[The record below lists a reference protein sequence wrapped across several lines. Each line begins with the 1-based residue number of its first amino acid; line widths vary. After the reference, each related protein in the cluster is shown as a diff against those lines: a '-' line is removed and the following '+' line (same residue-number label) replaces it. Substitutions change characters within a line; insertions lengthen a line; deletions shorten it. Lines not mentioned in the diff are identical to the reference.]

1 MTTAILEWL
10 NLGLRWFHIMAGI
23 AWIGSSFL
31 FIALESGLRRRAGQP
46 DGVEGDIWLVHGG
59 GFYRAEK
66 YAVAPESLPDELL
79 WFKYEAYFTWL
90 TGFALLALI
99 YYAGAD
105 AFLIDRN
112 KWDLTPWQATGL
124 SVASL
129 AAGWLIYD
137 RLCKSPLRDRTGPL
151 ASAVFVL
158 IVAATLF
165 YTAVFSDR
173 AAFLHIGAFIGTIM
187 VGSVFFVIIPNQKI
201 VVADL
206 VAGRTPDPAF
216 GRQAF
221 QRSLHN
227 NYLTLPVVFMMV
239 SSHYPI
245 VFGHPLSW
253 LIALGIVVV
262 GGLIRHVF
270 NAHHRGKLDSTAQ
283 AAIPLALMLLVGLAL
298 LTGYRPDLAASG
310 SVAFSDVEPVIRRH
324 CVACHAARPTNA
336 DFPEAPKGVMLEA
349 PADIR
354 RHAPM
359 IHQQVVL
366 SDIMPLGNETG
377 MTDAERALI
386 AGWVAAGAPIAD

>member
-1 MTTAILEWL
+1 MTAALWEWL
-10 NLGLRWFHIMAGI
+10 NLGLRWFHVMAGI

-31 FIALESGLRRRAGQP
+31 FIALESGLRKRAGQSP
-46 DGVEGDIWLVHGG
+46 GVEGDIWLVHGG

-66 YAVAPESLPDELL
+66 YKVAPASLPDELV

-90 TGFALLALI
+90 TGILLLGVI
-99 YYAGAD
+99 YYAAAD

-112 KWDLTPWQATGL
+112 KFDLEPWQAVGL
-124 SVASL
+124 SLASL
-129 AAGWLIYD
+129 TGGWLIYNG
-137 RLCKSPLRDRTGPL
+137 LCKSPLGDRTGLL
-151 ASAVFVL
+151 ALCVFALVV
-158 IVAATLF
+158 VATIF
-165 YTAVFSDR
+165 YTTVFTDR

-187 VGSVFFVIIPNQKI
+187 VGSVFFTIIPNQKI

-206 VAGRTPDPAF
+206 VAGRTPDPSY

-245 VFGHPLSW
+245 VFGHPYSW
-253 LIALGIVVV
+253 LIAVGIVIF
-262 GGLIRHVF
+262 GGLVRHVF
-270 NAHHRGKLDSTAQ
+270 NAHHRGELDSGAQ

-298 LTGYRPDLAASG
+298 LTGYRPDLATAG
-310 SVAFSDVEPVIRRH
+310 NVAFSDVSPIFQKH
-324 CVACHAARPTNA
+324 CVACHAVRPTNA

-349 PADIR
+349 PDDIK

-359 IHQQVVL
+359 INQQVVL

-377 MTDAERALI
+377 MTDEERALI
-386 AGWVAAGAPIAD
+386 AGWVASGAPISQ

>member
-1 MTTAILEWL
+1 M
-10 NLGLRWFHIMAGI
+10 
-23 AWIGSSFL
+23 
-31 FIALESGLRRRAGQP
+31 
-46 DGVEGDIWLVHGG
+46 VHGG

-66 YAVAPESLPDELL
+66 YAVAPESLPDELV

-99 YYAGAD
+99 YYAGAE
-105 AFLIDRN
+105 AFLIDRA
-112 KWDLTPWQATGL
+112 KWDLAPWQAIAL
-124 SVASL
+124 SAGSL
-129 AAGWLIYD
+129 AAGWFLYD

-151 ASAVFVL
+151 ALGVFVL
-158 IVAATLF
+158 IVAATIL
-165 YTAVFSDR
+165 YSAVFTDR

-187 VGSVFFVIIPNQKI
+187 AGSVFFIIIPNQKI

-206 VAGRTPDPAF
+206 IAGRTPDPAF

-253 LIALGIVVV
+253 LIAIGIVIA

-270 NAHHRGKLDSTAQ
+270 NAYHRGELDSAAQ
-283 AAIPLALMLLVGLAL
+283 AAIPLALMLFAGLAL
-298 LTGYRPDLAASG
+298 LTGYRPDLAAAG
-310 SVAFSDVEPVIRRH
+310 KVAFADVEPVIRRH
-324 CVACHAARPTNA
+324 CVSCHAARPTSA
-336 DFPEAPKGVMLEA
+336 DFPEAPKGVMLEL

-377 MTDAERALI
+377 MTAEERALI
-386 AGWVAAGAPIAD
+386 AGWIAAGAPVD